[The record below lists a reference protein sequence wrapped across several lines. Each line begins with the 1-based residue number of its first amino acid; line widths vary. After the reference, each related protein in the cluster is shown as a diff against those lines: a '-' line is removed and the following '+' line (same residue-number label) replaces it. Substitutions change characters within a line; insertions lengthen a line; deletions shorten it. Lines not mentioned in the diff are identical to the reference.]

1 MSVALKLFDNYY
13 INTNFLPSSIQYEQ
27 FDIDFIDEYFV
38 VSKTLDN
45 QIISYYKDNIWDF
58 TPYIS
63 NPSQPALFNFEKR
76 IPKEDW
82 AKSKLMKL
90 PAPKVDEFN
99 VRQRMFQPFYD
110 LDKGEW
116 RRFRVF
122 GLLKIVSPKPFA
134 NIFQKAK
141 IAAQSLFDF

>member
-1 MSVALKLFDNYY
+1 MFMTTLGKLLDLLKAG
-13 INTNFLPSSIQYEQ
+13 E
-27 FDIDFIDEYFV
+27 V
-38 VSKTLDN
+38 VFEFRTKSGKVRRARGTLN
-45 QIISYYKDNIWDF
+45 
-58 TPYIS
+58 
-63 NPSQPALFNFEKR
+63 EKR

-82 AKSKLMKL
+82 AKAKLMKL

-122 GLLKIVSPKPFA
+122 GLLKIVSSKPFT